1 MAFDS
6 AKARN
11 LILWIAYQL
20 DTPSVPDIWSIIY
33 LAERS
38 HLALTG
44 RAMINDTF
52 VAMKRGPVPLQAY
65 TELYARSG
73 RWLRGC
79 EPSHL
84 DIWLKG
90 IAFRTGQRELSKSFT
105 FVAQN
110 CICDAVTAAKQMGIN
125 ALGKHVRGQAWE
137 CAGLDGLL
145 DPLEMARE
153 GGADAATL
161 EHVLSWREMPYLM
174 EATVGLFSHCR

>member
-6 AKARN
+6 AKAKD

-20 DTPSVPDIWSIIY
+20 DTPSIPDIWSIIY

-44 RAMINDTF
+44 RPMIGDIF

-90 IAFRTGQRELSKSFT
+90 ISFRRGSVELAKSFT
-105 FVAQN
+105 QVARH
-110 CICDAVTAAKQMGIN
+110 CICESVKMAKQLGMN
-125 ALGKHVRGQAWE
+125 ALGKQVRGPAWE
-137 CAGLDGLL
+137 HAGLDGLL
-145 DPLEMARE
+145 DPLEMAKE

-161 EHVLSWREMPYLM
+161 DHINIWRETPYKM
-174 EATVGLFSHCR
+174 EATVGLFAQRR